1 MTPDQKGKKAA
12 KISKANAEH
21 YIWGEQC
28 DGWHLV
34 KGQELSVIHERMP
47 GNTAEVRHYHERSRQ
62 FFFVLSGV
70 AVLEVAGVRHTLSA
84 QEGVEVPP
92 GVAHQMKNEAA
103 ADVEFLVISQP
114 TTRGDRIHVE

>member
-1 MTPDQKGKKAA
+1 MT
-12 KISKANAEH
+12 KISKENAEH
-21 YIWGEQC
+21 YQWGDQC

-62 FFFVLSGV
+62 FFFVLSGQ
-70 AVLEVAGVRHTLSA
+70 AMLEVDGVRHVINR

-92 GVAHQMKNEAA
+92 GVKHQMKNEGAE
-103 ADVEFLVISQP
+103 DVEFLVISQP
-114 TTRGDRIHVE
+114 TTRGDRIQAN